1 MNPSCIKET
10 PSPNS
15 AYFGRIRAL
24 ATSRFRMHPLK
35 GCWAFTGDDTG
46 LMKRVRLSE
55 PPGAAHRWGI
65 QEPGGGVACCSWGPT
80 GEDFVGV
87 GLDSGVVKFWR
98 SDGASDS
105 PAFERSAHAMEDA
118 IKMAGLH
125 ACGGDAHSTARVLMC
140 DSRGCVRA
148 WMWDGADGA
157 DSATSFDTG
166 GTADFATF
174 DEAGARVV
182 VGGRDRE
189 LTLWDVA
196 AGTCS
201 YHARNVPHDN
211 LDVPVPVWHSGA
223 RFMPGQ
229 PNVLASCTGFVQF
242 RLRGEVRLYDVL
254 AKRRPSVRA
263 LAPLGDEAVR
273 SIACTPDGRYVLAGA
288 VSGHMARLDVRKNL
302 LPVNRYKGAAG
313 SIRQIAIHPT
323 LPLVASASLDRHVR
337 LYQLEGTGALLQKVY
352 LKQRLTA
359 MMLSAEQ
366 PPKGA
371 FAAAIT
377 SRASADE
384 GEEGD
389 EESGGDGDNV
399 GAMLGALREVTDE
412 GDEMGDELDEN
423 GDDDD
428 DDDDDDGNAELDG
441 FEEGAD
447 EAADDDDDD
456 DEDEDVEEEEEE
468 EESAPPP
475 PVGNK
480 RKTTIGPTAPKR
492 SR

>member
-1 MNPSCIKET
+1 
-10 PSPNS
+10 
-15 AYFGRIRAL
+15 
-24 ATSRFRMHPLK
+24 MHPLK

-423 GDDDD
+423 GDNDD

-456 DEDEDVEEEEEE
+456 DEDEDEDDDDEEEE

-480 RKTTIGPTAPKR
+480 RKTTIGRTAPKR